1 MNKTILV
8 ASFLLL
14 FATTI
19 ISYAVEEHHPATDP
33 KATAQ
38 KVAPKA
44 TPAAQADMKKM
55 DSSMMEMQMM
65 GKKMQEATSP
75 TEREAIM
82 QQHMQQ
88 MKDCMKMMDMMG
100 KDDMMKG
107 AKDGMMAKKMQMMM
121 QMMEQMMM
129 QQEAM
134 MKK

>member
-1 MNKTILV
+1 MKKTILT

-14 FATTI
+14 FATTLPG
-19 ISYAVEEHHPATDP
+19 YAVEEHHPATDN
-33 KATAQ
+33 KTTAQ
-38 KVAPKA
+38 KIAPKA

-55 DSSMMEMQMM
+55 DSAMMEMQMM
-65 GKKMQEATSP
+65 GKKMQEATSA
-75 TEREAIM
+75 TEREALM

-88 MKDCMKMMDMMG
+88 MKDCMKMMEMMG

-129 QQEAM
+129 QQETM